1 MTLLNRYSSLADQS
15 SSSPSSDSF
24 PTPWNM
30 TYGNSCKKIKSDP
43 KVGSIVM
50 AFLTC
55 YSSLA
60 NQSSLSP
67 GSNTIATLRKTATG
81 NSCKNWSAIK

>member
-81 NSCKNWSAIK
+81 NSCKNWSTIK